1 MMNIELYLHTN
12 YDKSALKILK
22 LLDTNS
28 IDFSVQTFNEE
39 DIDKVSLVI
48 GERVRRLPFVMID
61 GERVGGYYDL
71 FEYLVNKNI
80 INYEGNSWTK
90 YIRWPR
96 SVRPRSNHH
105 IRTYMKMLRTYQ
117 KITLLV

>member
-71 FEYLVNKNI
+71 FEYLVTKNI
-80 INYEGNSWTK
+80 INYEGKPWK
-90 YIRWPR
+90 
-96 SVRPRSNHH
+96 
-105 IRTYMKMLRTYQ
+105 K
-117 KITLLV
+117 K